1 MNFLIIENN
10 IGGFIMDTNFF
21 VNNRMRFSER
31 MEDCSSAVFFSG
43 RAPRESADQLYD
55 FSVDRNF
62 FYLTGIDREDMIL
75 LIEKINGKITETLY
89 IPPVDEHFEKWFGIL
104 MRKDEAIQVSGIKS
118 IQNKNEFMDQF
129 AKKLSSPD
137 RPDNVY
143 VFSYITGAD
152 ESYDHYRK
160 LAHWMKNQFPAVNIK
175 NSLDLM
181 IELRSSKTEDEVN
194 EIKTAIGYTKEA
206 LEFVMKNLKPGK
218 FEYQVKADFEYQLQL
233 RGSRP
238 SFKTIGAS
246 GERAVILHYIDLKQ
260 KIKDGNLILLDLG
273 ALSNNYA
280 SDITRTYPA
289 NGKFSQRQKDIY
301 NIVLEAQD
309 VTMDA
314 MHVGASEIAV
324 NDAVKKH
331 FAKGL
336 KALNIIREDA
346 DVDKYYY
353 HSIGHPLGLDV
364 HDLRRRNKTMQENN
378 VYTVEPGLYIK
389 EEGIGIRIE
398 DDVWVTK
405 KGIINLSSDIIKT
418 VNDIENFMK

>member
-1 MNFLIIENN
+1 
-10 IGGFIMDTNFF
+10 MDTKFF
-21 VNNRMRFSER
+21 INNRNKFAER
-31 MEDCSSAVFFSG
+31 MEDYSTAVFFSG
-43 RAPRESADQLYD
+43 KAPRESADQSYD

-75 LIEKINGKITETLY
+75 LINKIGGSVTETLY

-104 MRKDEAIQVSGIKS
+104 MRKEEAKEVSGIES

-129 AKKLSSPD
+129 AKKLSSSD
-137 RPDNVY
+137 RPDSVY
-143 VFSYITGAD
+143 IFSYITDKD
-152 ESYDHYRK
+152 EPYDQYRS
-160 LAHWMKNQFPAVNIK
+160 LAHWMRNQYPAVNIK
-175 NSLDLM
+175 NSLDIM
-181 IELRSSKTEDEVN
+181 IELRSSKTEEEVS

-218 FEYQVKADFEYQLQL
+218 FEYQVRADFEYQLML

-246 GERAVILHYIDLKQ
+246 GEKAVILHYIDLRQ
-260 KIKDGNLILLDLG
+260 KIEDGNLILLDLG

-289 NGKFSQRQKDIY
+289 NGKFTQRQKDIY
-301 NIVLEAQD
+301 NLVLEAQD
-309 VTMDA
+309 VTIEA
-314 MHVGASEIAV
+314 MRVGASEVAV

-336 KALNIIREDA
+336 KALNIIKDDV

-364 HDLRRRNKTMQENN
+364 HDLRRRDKTMQENN

-405 KGIINLSSDIIKT
+405 SGIINLSSGIIKT
-418 VNDIENFMK
+418 VNDIENFMN